1 MILVYH
7 LNLGTNNQNSEF
19 VRFSCYFNKSE
30 IRLQNSFV
38 SGVSSTKKNKDF
50 TQIFYLN
57 GGLYKLGDP
66 IFIW

>member
-38 SGVSSTKKNKDF
+38 SGVSSKKKIR
-50 TQIFYLN
+50 TLHKY
-57 GGLYKLGDP
+57 
-66 IFIW
+66 FI